1 MSRNTILLIVI
12 TVGLLLAGA
21 LLLPRLLDKEKIL
34 DLAAARLHEQT
45 GMILTVAG
53 KVELDLL
60 PGVGVSLEEVSLTM
74 PGEQQSRLQLD
85 KLLIGV
91 RLWPLLAGRAE
102 VDTLSLDGLHTRIEQ
117 AGQADTA
124 HAGELTDQ
132 QLDEFYEKRRRDRAT
147 ADAAAGAEVLLALPL
162 ALDVRQL
169 RLTNAS
175 FELID
180 ADGTVQ
186 RVIELPGLEVSG
198 LNLAARPLAVQAT
211 ALVPGE
217 RPLELALDGSVRI
230 DQDRQWLGL
239 DRLELIVNGAG
250 TGELRLQ
257 ASGEVH
263 INRQIA
269 DLKLNLTSGDTRGD
283 GDLRYA
289 RFESPQIDTRL
300 AFNHLDPAL
309 LALAGPEA
317 ASATTSTERD
327 EASGDEP
334 LPLASIRRIDTRAEL
349 TVTQAVVG
357 AHTIEGMELKLRALD
372 GVIDIETLTGE
383 LHGGRLELQAVFD
396 GAHNRATLDT
406 TGSLA
411 GLDIARALAAMN
423 ADPRLT
429 GTANL
434 EWQLTSR
441 GRTANELVAALQGPV
456 KLTTGQVVLQE
467 LGVEHLLCQAVAL
480 TNKEVLTASFPDSSS
495 FRKLSADVQV
505 ADGKARLRP
514 LHAELTQI
522 AIEGTGDFDLLR
534 RDFDTRF
541 TAKLAPGLEQL
552 DPACRL
558 SKRLLDI
565 EWPVDCKGNTAGD
578 PADWCRVDTEA
589 VLEDLATNEVLR
601 KFKKKA
607 GKWMDKL
614 FN

>member
-45 GMILTVAG
+45 GMTLTVAG
-53 KVELDLL
+53 EVELDLL
-60 PGVGVSLEEVSLTM
+60 PGVGVSLEEVSLIM
-74 PGEQQSRLQLD
+74 PGEQPSRLQLD

-102 VDTLSLDGLHTRIEQ
+102 VDTLSLDGLHTRIQQ
-117 AGQADTA
+117 ARQADTVVA
-124 HAGELTDQ
+124 DKLTDQ
-132 QLDEFYEKRRRDRAT
+132 QLDAFYEKRRRDRAT
-147 ADAAAGAEVLLALPL
+147 AAGAEALLALPL

-169 RLTNAS
+169 RLTDAS
-175 FELID
+175 LELIS
-180 ADGTVQ
+180 ADGSEQ
-186 RVIELPGLEVSG
+186 RVIELPSLEVSG
-198 LNLAARPLAVQAT
+198 LNLAARPLGVQARV
-211 ALVPGE
+211 LVPGE
-217 RPLELALDGSVRI
+217 RPLELILDGSLRI

-239 DRLELIVNGAG
+239 DRLELTVSGAG

-257 ASGEVH
+257 ASGEVN
-263 INRQIA
+263 ITRQIA
-269 DLKLNLTSGDTRGD
+269 DLKLTVTSGDTRGN

-289 RFESPQIDTRL
+289 RFESPQIDSRFE
-300 AFNHLDPAL
+300 FNRLDPAL
-309 LALAGPEA
+309 LSLAGPGA
-317 ASATTSTERD
+317 ASAATSNEKD
-327 EASGDEP
+327 KASGDEP

-349 TVTQAVVG
+349 AVAQAVIG
-357 AHTIEGMELKLRALD
+357 AHTIDGMELKLRALD

-406 TGSLA
+406 RGSLT

-423 ADPRLT
+423 AAPRLT

-441 GRTANELVAALQGPV
+441 GRTANELVVALQGPV

-480 TNKEVLTASFPDSSS
+480 TNKEVLTASFPDSTS
-495 FRKLSADVQV
+495 FRTLSADIEV

-522 AIEGTGDFDLLR
+522 AVEGTGDFDLLR

-541 TAKLAPGLEQL
+541 AARLSPGLEQL

-565 EWPVDCKGNTAGD
+565 EWPVDCKGSIAGD
-578 PADWCRVDTEA
+578 PADWCRADTEA
-589 VLEDLATNEVLR
+589 VLEELATNEVLR

-614 FN
+614 FD